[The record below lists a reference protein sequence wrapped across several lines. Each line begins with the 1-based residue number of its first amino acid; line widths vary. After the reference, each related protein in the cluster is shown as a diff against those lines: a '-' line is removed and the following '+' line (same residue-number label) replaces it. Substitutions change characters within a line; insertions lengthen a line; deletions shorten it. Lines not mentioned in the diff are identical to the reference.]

1 MPIPNSPGRRK
12 ITEEAF
18 QVEILKKMSLARAW
32 ASTGKLGA
40 ISD

>member
-12 ITEEAF
+12 ITKDAF
-18 QVEILKKMSLARAW
+18 QIETLKKMSLARAW

-40 ISD
+40 IDD